1 MCWQR
6 HDLDYVRSKLQEDY
20 RATRERGRVP
30 RRVRAL
36 AWAMVAALA
45 ILIDLPALAFPG
57 ILIFE
62 AFMAP
67 RLARPPRQRELGP
80 LRHWQPPPGMDS
92 PESVPTSW
100 AGRDLTR

>member
-6 HDLDYVRSKLQEDY
+6 HDLDYARMKLQEDF

-30 RRVRAL
+30 RRVRFL
-36 AWAMVAALA
+36 AWAAIIAVA
-45 ILIDLPALAFPG
+45 ILIDLPALAFPA
-57 ILIFE
+57 IVVFE
-62 AFMAP
+62 AFVAP
-67 RLARPPRQRELGP
+67 RLARPPKRELGP
-80 LRHWQPPPGMDS
+80 LRQWQPPTGMDS

>member
-6 HDLDYVRSKLQEDY
+6 HDLDYARMKLQEDF

-30 RRVRAL
+30 RPIRAG
-36 AWAMVAALA
+36 AWAAIAALF
-45 ILIDLPALAFPG
+45 ILVDLPGLAVPA
-57 ILIFE
+57 IVLFE
-62 AFMAP
+62 AFLAP
-67 RLARPPRQRELGP
+67 RLARKPARELGP
-80 LRHWQPPPGMDS
+80 LRPWQPPAGMDS